1 MAWPCPPGSLGPTN
15 GLACDGGSGPSCAG
29 GTPLKCP
36 EHTRAP
42 GYCIVLEA
50 DSVRVCDAVPGC
62 MIISKCVTDPGCAG
76 WNKNYPDSVQ
86 LGTGII
92 NTVNADWVSCTKAP
106 PSHALTLVALALLLL
121 CAYVA
126 GGIALASRGGRS
138 SGGRSLLA
146 RHPHFSRW
154 VALAGLVTDG
164 IAFSRAGGRSTA
176 ARAPLLRESTTTAS
190 GGRKAAAKASKSSG
204 STGKAAKEKKRSKAQ
219 TAAAGPSSS
228 ASPPRVDTL
237 QATAPATVAA
247 SVSSAATGSATAT
260 AAATAAGDGGR
271 W

>member
-1 MAWPCPPGSLGPTN
+1 M
-15 GLACDGGSGPSCAG
+15 
-29 GTPLKCP
+29 
-36 EHTRAP
+36 
-42 GYCIVLEA
+42 LEP

-204 STGKAAKEKKRSKAQ
+204 STGKAAKEKRSKAQ
-219 TAAAGPSSS
+219 KAAAAAGPSS

-237 QATAPATVAA
+237 QAAAPATAAA